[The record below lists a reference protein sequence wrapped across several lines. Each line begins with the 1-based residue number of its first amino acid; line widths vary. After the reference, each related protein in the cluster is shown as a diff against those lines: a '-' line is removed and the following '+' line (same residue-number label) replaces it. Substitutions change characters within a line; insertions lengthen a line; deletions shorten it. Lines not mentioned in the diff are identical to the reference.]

1 MWELILPFLGFLAA
15 IFAVMT
21 GVGGGVFF
29 VPLLTLAYGF
39 MPAQAVGTSLLVIVF
54 SGLSAS
60 VSYARQKQIFFKT
73 GLLLAV
79 ATIPGTVVGAFLTSV
94 LPGAV
99 LGLVFGVFL
108 SIVAIRMITTSEI
121 FRRRKT
127 EQVRLKVVE
136 SERELFDDK
145 KRFAI
150 GFGLSFFAGL
160 VSSLL
165 GIGGGA
171 LLVPIMSLVM
181 LMPIHA
187 VVATSMFTMIFTS
200 LSGVAQH
207 YTLGNIDFAYALLL
221 IVGAIVGAQLGAWLS
236 KKISGATLRI
246 IFAVVLIIV
255 SVQMIIK
262 FI

>member
-1 MWELILPFLGFLAA
+1 MKIENVGGHAKKAGDGVLASIHEGLLYVWNDATLKIVFPITMGLNVLINGP
-15 IFAVMT
+15 FAV
-21 GVGGGVFF
+21 GVPV
-29 VPLLTLAYGF
+29 V
-39 MPAQAVGTSLLVIVF
+39 
-54 SGLSAS
+54 
-60 VSYARQKQIFFKT
+60 ARTRF
-73 GLLLAV
+73 
-79 ATIPGTVVGAFLTSV
+79 PEGA
-94 LPGAV
+94 A
-99 LGLVFGVFL
+99 
-108 SIVAIRMITTSEI
+108 A
-121 FRRRKT
+121 
-127 EQVRLKVVE
+127 
-136 SERELFDDK
+136 
-145 KRFAI
+145 
-150 GFGLSFFAGL
+150 FGLIMSVF
-160 VSSLL
+160 
-165 GIGGGA
+165 GGGA